1 MQAQVQIPGQVS
13 AQARG
18 QLADLAQ
25 QNGSSLSSQTSN
37 LGGIPRSW
45 HMEFTDTDIYQL
57 RVITQLQVQVHI
69 HILIIVWHSQP

>member
-1 MQAQVQIPGQVS
+1 MQAQAQIPGQVS
-13 AQARG
+13 AEAGG

-37 LGGIPRSW
+37 LGGIRRSW

-57 RVITQLQVQVHI
+57 
-69 HILIIVWHSQP
+69 